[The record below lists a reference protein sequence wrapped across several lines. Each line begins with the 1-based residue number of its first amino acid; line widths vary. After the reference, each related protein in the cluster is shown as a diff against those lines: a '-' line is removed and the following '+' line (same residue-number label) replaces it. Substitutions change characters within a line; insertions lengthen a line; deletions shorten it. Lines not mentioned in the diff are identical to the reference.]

1 VPLPLPA
8 TTDTIATAHSRTPA
22 YFLSFANFAV
32 VMLLPPLTTLP
43 LPTSNLSTAVYV
55 DAVSTAANKN

>member
-8 TTDTIATAHSRTPA
+8 TTDIIATAHSRIPA
-22 YFLSFANFAV
+22 YFLSTANFTIATL
-32 VMLLPPLTTLP
+32 LLPLTNSLP
-43 LPTSNLSTAVYV
+43 PTSNVAAAVYV